1 MKNKSSIVVFTHICN
16 KNYLV
21 QQRPLILSIEMR
33 KVIWYLRLTM
43 ESKTYR
49 LNASSVLRNIESEIL
64 RGINSWPRFTL
75 VVNTIDDFAAKKYY
89 PSNKGI
95 RPSCTLCYNIL
106 EEYDQHFYLYNSI
119 TYRFYQ

>member
-1 MKNKSSIVVFTHICN
+1 MKNNSSNVVFTHICD

-64 RGINSWPRFTL
+64 RGINSSPRFTL
-75 VVNTIDDFAAKKYY
+75 VINIIDDFASKKVQ
-89 PSNKGI
+89 NVM
-95 RPSCTLCYNIL
+95 N
-106 EEYDQHFYLYNSI
+106 
-119 TYRFYQ
+119 